1 MHIICNDCGKNF
13 NFSAV
18 PRFCPFCGSSDVER
32 RKKATCKNEYKKR
45 DARKTALE
53 LIKRS
58 NELTM
63 ELDAL
68 MEKYKPIYLERECML
83 NTLRVYKGRGIINE
97 LEMPKIKRHNIQKEL
112 AEYRKNRAILRQE
125 EGEEKE

>member
-1 MHIICNDCGKNF
+1 MN
-13 NFSAV
+13 
-18 PRFCPFCGSSDVER
+18 
-32 RKKATCKNEYKKR
+32 TKR
-45 DARKTALE
+45 DARNTALE

-112 AEYRKNRAILRQE
+112 AEYRKKR
-125 EGEEKE
+125 KEN

>member
-1 MHIICNDCGKNF
+1 MN
-13 NFSAV
+13 A
-18 PRFCPFCGSSDVER
+18 
-32 RKKATCKNEYKKR
+32 KR

-58 NELTM
+58 NELTI
-63 ELDAL
+63 ELDTL

-97 LEMPKIKRHNIQKEL
+97 SEMPKIKRHNIQKEL
-112 AEYRKNRAILRQE
+112 AEYRKNR
-125 EGEEKE
+125 KEN

>member
-1 MHIICNDCGKNF
+1 MN
-13 NFSAV
+13 
-18 PRFCPFCGSSDVER
+18 
-32 RKKATCKNEYKKR
+32 TKR

-97 LEMPKIKRHNIQKEL
+97 SEMPKIKRHNIQKEL
-112 AEYRKNRAILRQE
+112 AEYRKTR
-125 EGEEKE
+125 KEN